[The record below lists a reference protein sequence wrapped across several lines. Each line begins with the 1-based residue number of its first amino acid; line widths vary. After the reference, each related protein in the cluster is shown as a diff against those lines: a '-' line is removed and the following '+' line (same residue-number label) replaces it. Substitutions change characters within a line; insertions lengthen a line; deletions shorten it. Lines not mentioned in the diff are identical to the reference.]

1 MSRAKE
7 NIKSEKTDIK
17 IDGISV
23 NNEKKTMYFRLA
35 TDPLTFILAL
45 IEFDISLKINK
56 KKELK
61 KLYLYKGVYLNSVD
75 LS

>member
-1 MSRAKE
+1 
-7 NIKSEKTDIK
+7 
-17 IDGISV
+17 
-23 NNEKKTMYFRLA
+23 MYFRLA